1 MTANNTPLETAA
13 AVLAYAGIKLKPKN
27 NRPARNKL
35 RTPALST
42 RSTTNPNQP

>member
-1 MTANNTPLETAA
+1 MKVNNTPLETAA

-27 NRPARNKL
+27 NRPARNRP

-42 RSTTNPNQP
+42 RSTTIPNHP